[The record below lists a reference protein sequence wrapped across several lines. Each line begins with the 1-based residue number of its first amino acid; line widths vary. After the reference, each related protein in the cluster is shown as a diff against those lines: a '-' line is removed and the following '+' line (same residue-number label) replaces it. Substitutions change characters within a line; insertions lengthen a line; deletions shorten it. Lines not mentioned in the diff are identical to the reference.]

1 MEIASGPSEENKKD
15 ENMEELD
22 KTYVKLSHDDAPG
35 KGKLNKGIYY
45 ICGSIFVVGLI
56 FFFFSGFKLIIEHY
70 HTQKQKKIKF
80 KLRIKLNH
88 SKHMHTEKLIILV
101 VFLFKIF
108 PKY

>member
-56 FFFFSGFKLIIEHY
+56 FFFFLVSNSLSNIIIP
-70 HTQKQKKIKF
+70 KNKRKSN
-80 KLRIKLNH
+80 LN
-88 SKHMHTEKLIILV
+88 
-101 VFLFKIF
+101 
-108 PKY
+108 

>member
-1 MEIASGPSEENKKD
+1 MEIASGPSEKNKKD

-56 FFFFSGFKLIIEHY
+56 FFFFFWFQTHY
-70 HTQKQKKIKF
+70 RT
-80 KLRIKLNH
+80 L
-88 SKHMHTEKLIILV
+88 SY
-101 VFLFKIF
+101 
-108 PKY
+108 PKTKENQI